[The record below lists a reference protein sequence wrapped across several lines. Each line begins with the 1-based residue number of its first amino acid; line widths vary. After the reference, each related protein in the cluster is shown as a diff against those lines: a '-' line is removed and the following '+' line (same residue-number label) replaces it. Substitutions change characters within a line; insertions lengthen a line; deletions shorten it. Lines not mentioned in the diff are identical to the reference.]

1 MSLPTPTEPRPEPEV
16 VPAPPTRERRRRTVR
31 RRWITAIVIV
41 LLIGV
46 PIGYLLVSAG
56 QSRDSGRDKERKWSA
71 TGLTSGWPSQVQRR
85 IYQVPLPDNAWHVAY
100 YETNNW
106 KTSRLYV
113 QFRTTEDQLAVFL
126 ATYGATPEDLK
137 QGKITISARNQS
149 VTGWDFGVSG
159 PWSSLTHQQDDPLPT
174 HNITVTR
181 RPTGEALVYL
191 VATSTP

>member
-1 MSLPTPTEPRPEPEV
+1 MVGDGPDQRLALPGAAPHLPGTPPGQRLARRLLRDQQLEDQ
-16 VPAPPTRERRRRTVR
+16 PPLRTVPHHRGPAGRLPRHLR
-31 RRWITAIVIV
+31 R
-41 LLIGV
+41 
-46 PIGYLLVSAG
+46 
-56 QSRDSGRDKERKWSA
+56 
-71 TGLTSGWPSQVQRR
+71 
-85 IYQVPLPDNAWHVAY
+85 H
-100 YETNNW
+100 
-106 KTSRLYV
+106 
-113 QFRTTEDQLAVFL
+113 
-126 ATYGATPEDLK
+126 PEDLK